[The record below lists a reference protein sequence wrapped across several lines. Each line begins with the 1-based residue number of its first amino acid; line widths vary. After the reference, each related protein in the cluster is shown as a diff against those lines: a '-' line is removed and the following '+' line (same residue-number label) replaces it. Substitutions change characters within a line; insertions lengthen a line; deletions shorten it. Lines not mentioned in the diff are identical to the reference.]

1 MFLTRGFMSLSKP
14 KQQRSQK
21 TLEKITEACE
31 ALLADATFE
40 EISMQAIASHAGI
53 SVGNL
58 YNRFSNKEALIG
70 HLVERMH
77 ARFAES
83 VMNELESFPED
94 RELSDRLTHL
104 VSVLENDVNRNASL
118 VKAVAARNLAKRTSR
133 TVTTDQRALEVI
145 DALLNWLMVSKEE
158 IKHHDAL
165 EACRFA
171 ITSIIFGLQY
181 RLIFDTPDRLHGPD
195 RYKSQ
200 LAEMG
205 LSYLTQPT
213 A

>member
-1 MFLTRGFMSLSKP
+1 MTLSKP
-14 KQQRSQK
+14 KQKRSQQ

-40 EISMQAIASHAGI
+40 EISMQAIASQAGI

-70 HLVERMH
+70 HLVEIMH
-77 ARFAES
+77 ARFSEN
-83 VMNELESFPED
+83 VMSELESFPSNKALEV
-94 RELSDRLTHL
+94 RLTHL
-104 VSVLENDVNRNASL
+104 VSVLESAVNKNAAM
-118 VKAVAARNLAKRTSR
+118 VKAVASRNLASRTSR
-133 TVTTDQRALEVI
+133 TESTDQQAEWVLDSI
-145 DALLNWLMVSKEE
+145 LNWLYESKKE
-158 IKHHDAL
+158 IKHPDAR

-181 RLIFDTPDRLHGPD
+181 RLIFDTPDRLHGPEK
-195 RYKSQ
+195 YKSQ
-200 LAEMG
+200 LAEMA